1 MNERVRHQ
9 PVMRSETVE
18 ALAVIGDGRYLDA
31 TAGWG
36 GHAEA
41 IAQRL
46 DDEGHLLALDRDAMA
61 VEAVRRRLAAFGE
74 RVQVLRSS
82 YGKMTQQA
90 ATLGWQSGSVSGIV
104 MDLGVGS
111 HQLDDAERG
120 FAFSRDGEL
129 DMRYHRDRGPTAA
142 DLVADLD
149 ENELADTL
157 FRYGEE
163 RQARRVARAIV
174 RRRAEA
180 PLRRTT
186 DLAEVV
192 SRALGGRR
200 GRRTHPATRTFQA
213 LRIRVNGELDEL
225 KAALPQA
232 VELLAPGGRLAVL
245 SFHSLEDRVVKNF
258 LREQEDPCTCPPDL
272 GACVCQQKP
281 TLKRMRKR
289 AFKPSAEEVDLNP
302 RARSALLR
310 VAVRTEPARGEV
322 LDRKQ

>member
-1 MNERVRHQ
+1 ML
-9 PVMRSETVE
+9 SETVE
-18 ALAVIGDGRYLDA
+18 ALVVAGEGRYLDA

-41 IAQRL
+41 IARRL
-46 DDEGHLLALDRDAMA
+46 GDSGRLLALDRDPAA
-61 VEAVRRRLAAFGE
+61 VEAVCRRLAEFGE

-82 YGKMTQQA
+82 YSRMAEQA
-90 ATLGWQSGSVSGIV
+90 RALGWHHGSLRGIV

-111 HQLDDAERG
+111 HQLDDPDRG
-120 FAFSRDGEL
+120 FAFSHDGEL
-129 DMRYHRDRGPTAA
+129 DMRYHREQGPTAA
-142 DLVADLD
+142 DLVNDLD
-149 ENELADTL
+149 ERELADTL
-157 FRYGEE
+157 WRYGEE
-163 RQARRVARAIV
+163 RGARRVARAIV
-174 RRRAEA
+174 RRRRTT
-180 PLRRTT
+180 PFRRTS
-186 DLAEVV
+186 DLADVV
-192 SRALGGRR
+192 SAALGGRR

-225 KAALPQA
+225 RRALPQA
-232 VELLAPGGRLAVL
+232 VQLLAPGGRLAVL

-258 LREQEDPCTCPPDL
+258 LREQENPCTCPPDL
-272 GACVCQQKP
+272 GACVCRRMP

-289 AFKPSAEEVDLNP
+289 AFKPSAEEVNLNP